1 MATRCH
7 FSGATSVRKS
17 QRRGALA
24 CRRPAVTPF
33 ADQIALELREGRQ
46 EVHHRP
52 PLRRGRVAT
61 PRWPARRSALTRLVP
76 KKALFR
82 FASSCYVSNPAQP
95 LRPGVLWSARKKK
108 SPKGTARTRVSTG
121 PLNAPGVTC
130 LAPCAVCA
138 AASSRG
144 APHAVAVPPLSSHSA
159 FRFALITLTLFA
171 SFERDLIHDR
181 VTAGLERAGKAGKTF
196 GRPAPTTKAG
206 PLSSTRSAFVPWPP
220 QPRASVRS
228 PPSSACTAPP
238 CAA

>member
-1 MATRCH
+1 VV
-7 FSGATSVRKS
+7 GKKEEES
-17 QRRGALA
+17 QR
-24 CRRPAVTPF
+24 
-33 ADQIALELREGRQ
+33 DRQ
-46 EVHHRP
+46 
-52 PLRRGRVAT
+52 
-61 PRWPARRSALTRLVP
+61 
-76 KKALFR
+76 
-82 FASSCYVSNPAQP
+82 N
-95 LRPGVLWSARKKK
+95 K
-108 SPKGTARTRVSTG
+108 SLNGTAKCPRGHV
-121 PLNAPGVTC
+121 PGSLRCVRG
-130 LAPCAVCA
+130 
-138 AASSRG
+138 SFISRR
-144 APHAVAVPPLSSHSA
+144 PHAVAVPPLSSHSA